1 WWMLQLHATDGFTSW
16 FEGLSD
22 QLAEQVAV
30 GVELIQQLGPER
42 APEQSSDR
50 LLWYQCIG
58 DPALATP
65 RFQRLMRDFTEHSAR
80 VRRMVKHLESELARR
95 KLAELPDERAALAFA
110 TLRRIAERTHWLQ
123 RQPGEARVLE
133 DIQALSRSVYEALG
147 LALPVD
153 VPETG
158 LREWTLSS
166 SQPALRVLYGVDTAQ
181 SRGLL
186 ISGEPLDRS
195 AYGPSV
201 RHALALWSE
210 FLAGSLQHRS
220 AP

>member
-1 WWMLQLHATDGFTSW
+1 MLKLYAADGFTSW

-22 QLAEQVAV
+22 ELAEQVAV
-30 GVELIQQLGPER
+30 GVGLIEQLGPER
-42 APEQSSDR
+42 VPEQSSDR
-50 LLWYQCIG
+50 LLWYQCAD

-65 RFQRLMRDFTEHSAR
+65 RFARLMEDFTEHSVR
-80 VRRMVKHLESELARR
+80 VRRMVRHLDSELARR
-95 KLAELPDERAALAFA
+95 KLAELPGEHAAQAFA
-110 TLRRIAERTHWLQ
+110 ALRRIAERMHWLQ
-123 RQPGEARVLE
+123 LHVGGSGVLE
-133 DIQALSRSVYEALG
+133 DVDSLGRSVYEALG
-147 LALPVD
+147 LPLPEEK
-153 VPETG
+153 PETG
-158 LREWTLSS
+158 LREWKLFSS
-166 SQPALRVLYGVDTAQ
+166 KPELRVLYGVDIAH

-210 FLAGSLQHRS
+210 FLSSSVEHRS